1 MTSLRFT
8 CLGKRVQP
16 PVFLTVFTILAFC
29 AGVTLAQDTEQLLN
43 STIATQAQTDTRSQ
57 RSQSAVTQLA
67 NERSDYFAD
76 YRVAIQHL
84 DQLKVYNANLQHII
98 NDQEREKDSIRQQL
112 EDFGEVEQ
120 GIVPL
125 MYEMVA
131 ALKSFV
137 DLDMPFSRNE
147 RADRVQRLQDNL
159 ERSDLTVSEKYRQ
172 IMEAYQIETSY
183 GRKIEA
189 YSGTLA
195 IGGENRKVDLLR
207 IGRILLAYQTPDRS
221 ETGFWDKTTGQWT
234 ELDGSYRRSITQG
247 LNIARKQA
255 APTLL
260 IVPLPAAEQ
269 SR

>member
-1 MTSLRFT
+1 MTGLRYSDLGRRSRPPT
-8 CLGKRVQP
+8 LLTACLMMLCVAAP
-16 PVFLTVFTILAFC
+16 A
-29 AGVTLAQDTEQLLN
+29 LAQDTEQLLN
-43 STIATQAQTDTRSQ
+43 STIATQAQTDTSSQ
-57 RSQSAVTQLA
+57 RSQTAVTRLA
-67 NERSDYFAD
+67 SESSEYFAD
-76 YRVAIQHL
+76 YRVAIQQL

-112 EDFGEVEQ
+112 ENFGEVEQ

-131 ALKSFV
+131 TLKSFV
-137 DLDMPFSRNE
+137 DLDMPFLRNE
-147 RADRVQRLQDNL
+147 RADRVQRLQSNL

-172 IMEAYQIETSY
+172 IMECYQIETSY

-234 ELDGSYRRSITQG
+234 ELDGSYRRSITSG
-247 LNIARKQA
+247 LNVARKQA

>member
-1 MTSLRFT
+1 MTLSISA
-8 CLGKRVQP
+8 CLGKRVRMP
-16 PVFLTVFTILAFC
+16 IFLSACATVVFA

-57 RSQSAVTQLA
+57 RSQTTVTQLA
-67 NERSDYFAD
+67 SERSDYFAD

-84 DQLKVYNANLQHII
+84 DQLKVYNTNLQLII
-98 NDQEREKDSIRQQL
+98 DDQEREKISIRQQL

-195 IGGENRKVDLLR
+195 IGRENRKVDLLR

-234 ELDGSYRRSITQG
+234 ELGGSYRRSITQG

-260 IVPLPAAEQ
+260 IIPLPAAEQ
-269 SR
+269 SQ